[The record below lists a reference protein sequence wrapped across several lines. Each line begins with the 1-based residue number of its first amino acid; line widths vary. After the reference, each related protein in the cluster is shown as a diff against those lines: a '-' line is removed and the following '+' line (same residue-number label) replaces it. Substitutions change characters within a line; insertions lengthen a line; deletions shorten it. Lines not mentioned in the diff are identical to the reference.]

1 MTVTEVKTKFLIE
14 LDAVASGAAP
24 GFTDAEIS
32 KLVDKA
38 QKDLIQ
44 QLAVAK
50 KWDDLY
56 TLIDISTKSLTSGVY
71 GAKSY
76 KVLIPD
82 NFGYYVLARIKG
94 SRQDL
99 GESADS
105 WYNCDEIS
113 YKIADKF
120 ITTSFNKPY
129 FKNPVIFLWNED
141 SSTEYYNILV
151 DTYFYPAATSAFQLT
166 FVKIPTKFDITTAA
180 NLSLPETLHENIVAM
195 AVQEAAKSLTIA
207 KMTNQ

>member
-32 KLVDKA
+32 ELVDKA

-44 QLAVAK
+44 QLAVTK

-56 TLIDISTKSLTSGVY
+56 TLIDITTTGLTSGVY

-76 KVLIPD
+76 MALVPA
-82 NFGYYVLARIKG
+82 NFGYYVLARLKG

-99 GESADS
+99 NELADS

-113 YKIADKF
+113 YKIADRF
-120 ITTSFNKPY
+120 ITTSFNRPY
-129 FKNPVIFLWNED
+129 FKNPVVFLWNED
-141 SSTEYYNILV
+141 GSTEYYNILI
-151 DTYFYPAATSAFQLT
+151 DTYFAANVTNSFQLT
-166 FVKIPTKFDITTAA
+166 YVKIPTKFDITTAA
-180 NLSLPETLHENIVAM
+180 NLELPETLHENIVEM
-195 AVQEAAKSLTIA
+195 AVKEAAKSLTLA

>member
-32 KLVDKA
+32 ELVDKA
-38 QKDLIQ
+38 QKDLVQ

-56 TLIDISTKSLTSGVY
+56 TLIDIHNTGLLSGVY
-71 GAKSY
+71 GSKSY
-76 KVLIPD
+76 KALAPA
-82 NFGYYVLARIKG
+82 NGYYVLARIKG

-99 GESADS
+99 GELVDS

-113 YKIADKF
+113 YRIADKF
-120 ITTSFNKPY
+120 ITTSFNKPF
-129 FKNPVIFLWNED
+129 FKNPVVFLWKED
-141 SSTEYYNILV
+141 DSVFYNVLV
-151 DTYFYPAATSAFQLT
+151 DTYFSPAASNSFQLT
-166 FVKIPTKFDITTAA
+166 YVKIPTKFNITTSA
-180 NLSLPETLHENIVAM
+180 NLELPEKLHENIVAM